1 MQGTA
6 WSHVQE
12 ALGDLE
18 FPATKQEIVAHAV
31 EMGDNEAARLLRKLP
46 LSRYKDLADVRSA
59 LMMVGRSWH

>member
-6 WSHVQE
+6 WSHVQD

-31 EMGDNEAARLLRKLP
+31 EMGDKEAARLLRKLP
-46 LSRYKDLADVRSA
+46 VARYQDIADVRSA
-59 LMMVGRSWH
+59 LLLVGGSWH